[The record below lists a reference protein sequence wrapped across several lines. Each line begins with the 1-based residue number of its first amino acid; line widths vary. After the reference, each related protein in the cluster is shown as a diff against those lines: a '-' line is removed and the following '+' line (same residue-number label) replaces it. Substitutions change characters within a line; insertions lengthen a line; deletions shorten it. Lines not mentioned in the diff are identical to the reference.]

1 MSKKKLIFIE
11 LNEINFDLVKIY
23 AQKYDL
29 KNFKY
34 LIKKLKITSS
44 EDEYELLEPWI
55 QWYSI
60 RTGIKAKDHKV
71 FRLGDSINS
80 DIPQIFE
87 KIENLGFSVGAISP
101 MNSPNNCKNP
111 KYFIPDPWTNTRSD
125 NSILSSLIDKL
136 LKQTVNDNA
145 KNSISLISYLTIIRS
160 VLFYTSIKNFPIYLK
175 YFFSSYKAKWRKA
188 LFLDLLIHDIHM
200 KLLKEKKPNYS
211 SIFFNAGAH
220 IQHHYLF
227 NSMVSNEHLKN
238 PENLINSSL
247 DPCKE
252 VIFLYE
258 KIIGDYLNLKDCNLI
273 IATGL
278 TQEINEHAEFYYRLN
293 EHEKFLK
300 KLNIK
305 FKKVYPRMSRDF
317 LIEFQTEEEIN
328 KAYLILSSIKIKEH
342 NLFGVLEKRDR
353 SLFVTLT
360 YSEEITMSDYILIN
374 EMKIEIKKEISFV
387 SIKNGK
393 HSSKGFCF
401 FEGNFKNLENLKSS
415 FNIINLHNLV
425 LNYFKEQ

>member
-1 MSKKKLIFIE
+1 VSKKKLIFIE

-34 LIKKLKITSS
+34 LIKKLRITSS

-60 RTGIKAKDHKV
+60 RTGMKAKDHKV
-71 FRLGDSINS
+71 FRLGDSTNS

-101 MNSPNNCKNP
+101 MNSRNNCKNP

-125 NSILSSLIDKL
+125 NSILSTLIDKL

-145 KNSISLISYLTIIRS
+145 KNSISLNSYLIIIRS
-160 VLFYTSIKNFPIYLK
+160 LLFYTSIKNFPFYLK
-175 YFFSSYKAKWRKA
+175 YFFTSYKAKWRKA

-200 KLLKEKKPNYS
+200 KLLKEKEPNYS

-227 NSMVSNEHLKN
+227 NSMISIKNLKN
-238 PENLINSSL
+238 PENVINLNS

-252 VIFLYE
+252 TIFLYE
-258 KIIGDYLNLKDCNLI
+258 KIIGDYLKLKDYNII

-278 TQEINEHAEFYYRLN
+278 TQEINERAEFYYRLN

-317 LIEFQTEEEIN
+317 LIEFQTEEEVN
-328 KAYLILSSIKIKEH
+328 EAYLILSSIKIKE
-342 NLFGVLEKRDR
+342 NDFFGVLEKRDK

-360 YSEEITMSDYILIN
+360 YSEEITMSDFILIN
-374 EMKIEIKKEISFV
+374 EMKIQIKKEISFV

-401 FEGNFKNLENLKSS
+401 FEGNFKNLENLDNS
-415 FNIINLHNLV
+415 FNIVNLHNLV
-425 LNYFKEQ
+425 LNYFKD